1 MKKYMKL
8 FVEAIMDPEFSQ
20 SQHVNSIIPNNP
32 HVSINV
38 STERQPAKGSNEES
52 DLEGEEGVI
61 VTIDLKAVQDQVK
74 KERQALSQKK

>member
-32 HVSINV
+32 FVSINV
-38 STERQPAKGSNEES
+38 PTERLPAK
-52 DLEGEEGVI
+52 
-61 VTIDLKAVQDQVK
+61 A
-74 KERQALSQKK
+74 